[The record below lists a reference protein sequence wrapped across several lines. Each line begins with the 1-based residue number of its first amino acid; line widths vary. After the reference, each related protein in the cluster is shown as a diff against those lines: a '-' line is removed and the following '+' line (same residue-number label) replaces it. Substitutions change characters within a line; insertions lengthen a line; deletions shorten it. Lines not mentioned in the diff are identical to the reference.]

1 MDCASCPARPHSDFC
16 LGCEWTPEGR
26 KGLGWMEKRAE
37 DLGYEKLIERRS
49 EWGRGFY
56 QSEGHRGGRLEAQL

>member
-1 MDCASCPARPHSDFC
+1 
-16 LGCEWTPEGR
+16 
-26 KGLGWMEKRAE
+26 MEKRAE

-56 QSEGHRGGRLEAQL
+56 HSEGHRGGRLEAQL